1 MKPRINL
8 DRVKNT
14 LLELSHIGFNEED
27 KGIYRLGLSE
37 ADMQARHWL
46 IELMAREGFDSH
58 IDGAGNVYGRFGDR
72 DQPSVTLGSHLDS
85 VPAGGMFD
93 GALGVVAGLEV
104 LRVCKEQGLR
114 TKYPLELVATSEEE
128 GRFGGMF
135 GAQAIAGQLTPEFV
149 LNAHD
154 ADNYRLAEAMER
166 AGLEPLD
173 ALTARRRPE
182 SMKAFLELHVE
193 QGPVLEKSGNT
204 IGVVDG
210 ISGVFKW
217 IVRLIGKAD
226 HAGTSPMNLRSD
238 AFSGLADFAH
248 EISRIIDE
256 NGSDRSRLTVGKVEL
271 KPGNPH
277 TIPGEAIFTL
287 VGRDSEEEVMTELS
301 LACRKTLSAI
311 ARRHNLMFEYEQAS
325 WLAPMQCDPEIVA
338 LFEHHAAALGM
349 KFERMPSG
357 AGHDTQFMTEITR
370 AGMIFVPSVAGVS
383 HAPDEWTHWH
393 DVEAGSNLLLH
404 AALDLA
410 GRSERHG
417 EDADSGRAREAAG
430 AIR

>member
-1 MKPRINL
+1 MLPEINL
-8 DRVKNT
+8 DRIKNT
-14 LLELSHIGFNEED
+14 LLELSHIGFNEDD
-27 KGIYRLGLSE
+27 KGIYRLGLSP
-37 ADMQARHWL
+37 ADMQARYWL
-46 IELMAREGFDSH
+46 IDVLETEGLQPVM
-58 IDGAGNVYGRFGDR
+58 DGAGNVFGRLGDR
-72 DQPSVTLGSHLDS
+72 EAPSVTMGSHLDS

-104 LRVCKEQGLR
+104 LRVCKEQGIK
-114 TKYPLELVATSEEE
+114 TAYPLEVVATSEEE

-154 ADNYRLAEAMER
+154 ADGYRLAEAMER
-166 AGLEPLD
+166 AGLDPMES
-173 ALTARRRPE
+173 LTARRPPGA
-182 SMKAFLELHVE
+182 MQAFLELHVE
-193 QGPVLEKSGNT
+193 QGPVLEASGNT
-204 IGVVDG
+204 IGVVDS

-226 HAGTSPMNLRSD
+226 HAGTSPMNMRSD

-287 VGRDSEEEVMTELS
+287 VGRDSDEAVMTELS
-301 LACRKTLSAI
+301 MACRRALSAI

-325 WLAPMQCDPEIVA
+325 WLGPVQCDPGIIE
-338 LFEHHAAALGM
+338 LFERHAEELGM
-349 KFERMPSG
+349 RWERMPSG
-357 AGHDTQFMTEITR
+357 AGHDTQFMTEITQ

-393 DVEAGSNLLLH
+393 DVAAGTRLLLH
-404 AALDLA
+404 AALELA
-410 GRSERHG
+410 G
-417 EDADSGRAREAAG
+417 AALPAG
-430 AIR
+430 KPRKEVAGTSPV